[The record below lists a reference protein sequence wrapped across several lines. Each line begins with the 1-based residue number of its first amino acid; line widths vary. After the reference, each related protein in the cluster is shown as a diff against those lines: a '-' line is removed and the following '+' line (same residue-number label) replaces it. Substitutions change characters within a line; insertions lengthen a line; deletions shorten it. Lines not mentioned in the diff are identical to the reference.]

1 MKYSE
6 IKSLA
11 EGVAPVVR
19 DLLDKATA
27 PLFAENRALAARLDA
42 MEKRLAEMPAPKD
55 GQDGAPGADGKSIT
69 TDDVAPLIAQ
79 EVEKAVL
86 AIPAAKDGVDGEPGK
101 DADPEAVAALVHARI
116 KAQLDSMQEA
126 VNAIPEAPELPDIEG
141 LVEASVAEF
150 IAKWPVPTDGKDGAD
165 GKSVMI
171 EDVMP
176 VLKAR
181 VDKFLGEIP
190 VPKDGRDGADGKDGM
205 PGERGP
211 QGDKGADGIGLAG
224 ALIDRDGA
232 LVVTLTNGEAKSL
245 GPVIGRD
252 GNAGRD
258 GKDGADGFSF
268 EDLTFVWREGKAYA
282 RFERGEIVK
291 EMPIPGLYDAGIYRE
306 GKDYAAGEGVTFGG
320 SFWIAQCDTKSK
332 PGDGDDWRQAV
343 KKGRDGRD
351 GELKATREPGPVQIG
366 PKKGG
371 S

>member
-1 MKYSE
+1 MIDAKAFGE
-6 IKSLA
+6 ELAAVVKS
-11 EGVAPVVR
+11 
-19 DLLDKATA
+19 ATA
-27 PLFAENRALAARLDA
+27 PLIAENRALAARLDA

-69 TDDVAPLIAQ
+69 IDDVAPLIAQ

-86 AIPAAKDGVDGEPGK
+86 AIPAAKDGVDGAPGK

-116 KAQLDSMQEA
+116 KAQLDAMQEA
-126 VNAIPEAPELPDIEG
+126 VNVIPEAPELPDIEG
-141 LVEASVAEF
+141 LVEASVAEA

-165 GKSVMI
+165 GK
-171 EDVMP
+171 
-176 VLKAR
+176 
-181 VDKFLGEIP
+181 
-190 VPKDGRDGADGKDGM
+190 DGT

-232 LVVTLTNGEAKSL
+232 LVVTLTNGEAKRL

-306 GKDYAAGEGVTFGG
+306 GKDYTAGEGVTFGG

-351 GELKATREPGPVQIG
+351 GELKAPREPGPVQIG

-371 S
+371 A